1 MLKLWTRV
9 VVGLQQVVQRVR
21 IVEDA
26 WLLEVPPA
34 SVPSLF
40 DASLLEPECKVNHR
54 TPHHTW
60 GSENGELFI
69 GRLPM

>member
-1 MLKLWTRV
+1 M
-9 VVGLQQVVQRVR
+9 
-21 IVEDA
+21 EDA

-54 TPHHTW
+54 TPPHHTW